1 MEHLTGFVWW
11 GNPDADGCAT
21 GCWGPTDLARNAR
34 WGIREL
40 AGGTDGYDS
49 LEPVHAPQPLRA
61 LAHQELAWQAAEHV
75 VIADLAL
82 GPEDRRLLKLATG
95 RTDDAAVLS
104 AQVAEL
110 HRALLGE
117 DTSEGDSDLAATE
130 QLWLD
135 RVEQTGD
142 PTRAWIV
149 VVASLL
155 QSPELVVY

>member
-1 MEHLTGFVWW
+1 M
-11 GNPDADGCAT
+11 
-21 GCWGPTDLARNAR
+21 
-34 WGIREL
+34 
-40 AGGTDGYDS
+40 
-49 LEPVHAPQPLRA
+49 
-61 LAHQELAWQAAEHV
+61 
-75 VIADLAL
+75 
-82 GPEDRRLLKLATG
+82 
-95 RTDDAAVLS
+95 LS